1 MVKNFEHN
9 KKEIKKGLYLV
20 PTPIGNLGDITY
32 RAVEILKN
40 VSLVAA
46 EDTRHSKKLF
56 NHYLIKTPLL
66 SYFEHNRN
74 LRIPR
79 LLDHLNKGDNIAY
92 ASVPLGAYSQ
102 QRIIPSKIA
111 VRVPEGISHKQA
123 ATLMTKGLT
132 TNYLICKTYNLKAG
146 ETVLF
151 HAAAGGV
158 GQIFAQWANSIG
170 AKVIGTVGSDEKIK
184 IAEENGYAHVINYT
198 KDNFAKKVMEI
209 TNNEGVPAVFDG
221 VGKNTFQGSLACLK
235 TRGMMISFGNASG
248 PLDPVNVPKDIQ
260 PKGLY
265 LTRPSIG
272 QYFTNRKELQAG
284 ADAVFEK
291 VKFGKIKIKIFKEYS
306 LVDAGQAHKDL
317 ESRKLTGP
325 AILVP

>member
-1 MVKNFEHN
+1 
-9 KKEIKKGLYLV
+9 
-20 PTPIGNLGDITY
+20 
-32 RAVEILKN
+32 
-40 VSLVAA
+40 
-46 EDTRHSKKLF
+46 
-56 NHYLIKTPLL
+56 
-66 SYFEHNRN
+66 
-74 LRIPR
+74 
-79 LLDHLNKGDNIAY
+79 
-92 ASVPLGAYSQ
+92 
-102 QRIIPSKIA
+102 
-111 VRVPEGISHKQA
+111 
-123 ATLMTKGLT
+123 MTKGLT
-132 TNYLICKTYNLKAG
+132 TNYLICKTYILKAG

-198 KDNFAKKVMEI
+198 KDDFAKKVMEI

-221 VGKNTFQGSLACLK
+221 VGKNTFKGSLACLK
-235 TRGMMISFGNASG
+235 TRGMMVSFGNASG

-291 VKFGKIKIKIFKEYS
+291 VKFGKIKIKISKEYNLIDAKQAHEDLEARKLNWSCYSNSLMNNKVISPCISICRTDPITGYCYGCARTNEEKKLWKNDNTENQWKEENLKLIISRMQGWQLETFKESYN
-306 LVDAGQAHKDL
+306 HKKIKEYL
-317 ESRKLTGP
+317 YLKKTY
-325 AILVP
+325 